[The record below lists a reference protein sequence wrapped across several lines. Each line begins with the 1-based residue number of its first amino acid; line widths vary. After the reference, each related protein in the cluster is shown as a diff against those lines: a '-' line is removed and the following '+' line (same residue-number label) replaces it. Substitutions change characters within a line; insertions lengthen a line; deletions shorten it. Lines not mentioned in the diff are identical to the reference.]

1 VGTTTLGSPRT
12 RALLGSFAPAMVIVV
27 LSLIL
32 FPVPAGVAVQ
42 GLILGLLG
50 AMIAVGMALIYR
62 ANRIL
67 NFAQGELGTAP
78 TVLVVCLVVYAGWNY
93 FLALSVGI
101 VGAVLLGALVEL
113 AVIRRFFRSPRLIL
127 TVATLGLAQ
136 LLSLGAIFIPLIWG
150 KRPATNQIHFPVNF
164 YFTIE
169 PIRFSS
175 DYVVALVVAPLA
187 LVGVALLLRFTSIG
201 VAIRASAE
209 SADRASL
216 LGVPVKRLQTVV
228 WALAGLLSFLGVFLQ
243 AGIQGLPVI
252 TTLNLSVLL
261 ASLAALTL
269 GNLTD
274 LPAVAVSAVALG
286 LLQEGITWKYKTNP
300 EMVEPILALVIVVC
314 LLVRKVGATRADQD
328 RSSSWNVSDEVRPVP
343 HELRSLPEVRAV
355 RWGGAALVGIVALAL
370 PWWLGVGDQLKAT
383 AAVVFVI
390 ITMSVVV
397 LTGWAGQVSLGQMSF
412 AAFGA
417 AVGAYATQHWN
428 LDLSLTLLLAGV
440 VGAAVALVVGLPALR
455 LRGFFLAVTTLAF
468 AMATSAYLLNVE
480 HFSWVPDPNT
490 VVDRPH
496 LFGGINLDSQR
507 TYYYVCLAVL
517 GLAVLAVRGI
527 RRSRT
532 GRVLL
537 ALRENERGA
546 QAFGINVLRA
556 KLTAFAISGFLAAVG
571 GCLLV
576 HLLGGFSPDTYA
588 PDQSFVVFI
597 AAVVGGL
604 GSLLGAALGSLYLK
618 GAQWWLPGAQ
628 WQTLASSAGVLL
640 VLMIIPGGVGDLVY
654 KGRDAALRWVAD
666 RRGIIVPSLVADSR
680 RPDEVS
686 GPEAASELLAVQ
698 AADDI
703 VAVDL
708 DPEPQPDPAGATGSS
723 ASESSASESRA
734 TGIRP

>member
-1 VGTTTLGSPRT
+1 VGITTLGSPRV
-12 RALLGSFAPAMVIVV
+12 RALAARFAPALVIVV
-27 LSLIL
+27 LSLVVY
-32 FPVPAGVAVQ
+32 PVPAGVAVQ
-42 GLILGLLG
+42 GLLLGLLG
-50 AMIAVGMALIYR
+50 ALIAVGMALIYR

-78 TVLVVCLVVYAGWNY
+78 TVMAVCLVVYAGWNY
-93 FLALSVGI
+93 FLALSVGV
-101 VGAVLLGALVEL
+101 VGSILLGALVEL
-113 AVIRRFFRSPRLIL
+113 AIIRRFFRSPRLIL

-136 LLSLGAIFIPLIWG
+136 LLSLGAVLIPLIWD
-150 KRPATNQIHFPVNF
+150 KRPANNQIHFPLTF
-164 YFTIE
+164 HFTIE
-169 PIRFSS
+169 PIVFSA
-175 DYVVALVVAPLA
+175 DHLVALVVAPLA
-187 LVGVALLLRFTSIG
+187 LLGVAAVLRYTSIG

-228 WALAGLLSFLGVFLQ
+228 WSLAALLSFTGVFLQ

-261 ASLAALTL
+261 AALAALML
-269 GNLTD
+269 GNLVD
-274 LPAVAVSAVALG
+274 LPAVVASAVALG
-286 LLQEGITWKYKTNP
+286 LLQQGITWNNPRNP
-300 EMVEPILALVIVVC
+300 ELVEPILAVVIVVC
-314 LLVRKVGATRADQD
+314 LLARKVSSTRADQD
-328 RSSSWNVSDEVRPVP
+328 RSSSWNASDEVRPVP

-355 RWGGAALVGIVALAL
+355 RWGGALVVVGAALAL

-428 LDLSLTLLLAGV
+428 LDLGLTLLLAGL

-490 VVDRPH
+490 VIARPH
-496 LFGGINLDSQR
+496 LFGGISLTSQR
-507 TYYYVCLAVL
+507 TYYYVCLVVMA
-517 GLAVLAVRGI
+517 LAVLAVRGI
-527 RRSRT
+527 RHSRT

-576 HLLGGFSPDTYA
+576 HLLGGYSPDTFA

-618 GAQWWLPGAQ
+618 GAQWWLPGAT
-628 WQTLASSAGVLL
+628 WQLLASAIGVLL

-654 KGRDAALRWVAD
+654 RGRDAALRWVAE
-666 RRGIIVPSLVADSR
+666 RRGIIVPSLVADR
-680 RPDEVS
+680 RQPEVVS
-686 GPEAASELLAVQ
+686 GADAAAELLAVQ

-703 VAVDL
+703 VAVPLELGADGA
-708 DPEPQPDPAGATGSS
+708 DPDPLHTTGAPS
-723 ASESSASESRA
+723 
-734 TGIRP
+734 

>member
-1 VGTTTLGSPRT
+1 LALTVPSPRLRLILT
-12 RALLGSFAPAMVIVV
+12 TFAPALVITVV
-27 LSLIL
+27 SLAL
-32 FPVPAGVAVQ
+32 FPVPAGVAVE

-50 AMIAVGMALIYR
+50 AMVAVGMALIYR

-93 FLALSVGI
+93 LLALSVGL
-101 VGAVLLGALVEL
+101 VASVLLGALVEL

-136 LLSLGAIFIPLIWG
+136 LLSLGAVFIPMIWG
-150 KRPATNQIHFPVNF
+150 QQPATNQIHFPLTF
-164 YFTIE
+164 HFTIQ
-169 PIRFSS
+169 PIVFSA
-175 DYVVALVVAPLA
+175 DYLVALVVAPAA
-187 LVGVALLLRFTSIG
+187 LLGVAAMLRFTSVG

-228 WALAGLLSFLGVFLQ
+228 WSVAALLSFTGVFLQ

-252 TTLNLSVLL
+252 STLNLSVLL
-261 ASLAALTL
+261 AALAALML
-269 GNLTD
+269 GNLVD

-286 LLQEGITWKYKTNP
+286 LLQEGVTWNNPSNP
-300 EMVEPILALVIVVC
+300 ELVEPILALVIVAC
-314 LLVRKVGATRADQD
+314 LLVRKVGASRADQD

-343 HELRSLPEVRAV
+343 HELRSLPEVRAA
-355 RWGGAALVGIVALAL
+355 RWGGAAAVVTAALIL
-370 PWWLGVGDQLKAT
+370 PYLLGVGDQLKAT
-383 AAVVFVI
+383 AAVIFVI

-428 LDLSLTLLLAGV
+428 LDLGLTVLLAGM
-440 VGAAVALVVGLPALR
+440 VGAVVALIVGLPALR

-468 AMATSAYLLNVE
+468 AMATSAYLLNIQY
-480 HFSWVPDPNT
+480 FSWVPDPNT
-490 VVDRPH
+490 VVIRPH
-496 LFGGINLDSQR
+496 LFGGISLASQR

-517 GLAVLAVRGI
+517 ALAVVAVRGI

-532 GRVLL
+532 GRILL
-537 ALRENERGA
+537 ALRENERAA

-556 KLTAFAISGFLAAVG
+556 KLTSFAISGFLAAVG

-576 HLLGGFSPDTYA
+576 QLLGGFSPDTYA
-588 PDQSFVVFI
+588 PDQSFVIFT

-604 GSLLGAALGSLYLK
+604 GSLLGAGLGSLYLK

-628 WQTLASSAGVLL
+628 WQTLASAVGVLL
-640 VLMIIPGGVGDLVY
+640 VLMIIPGGIGDLVY
-654 KGRDAALRWVAD
+654 RGRDAALRWVAH
-666 RRGIIVPSLVADSR
+666 RRGLIVPSLVADMR
-680 RPDEVS
+680 VPDVDRGTS
-686 GPEAASELLAVQ
+686 DDAGDTAPGAAVAGSAAGPGPDPLPSAGAAS
-698 AADDI
+698 
-703 VAVDL
+703 
-708 DPEPQPDPAGATGSS
+708 
-723 ASESSASESRA
+723 
-734 TGIRP
+734 

>member
-1 VGTTTLGSPRT
+1 LTLTISSPQWRLILRT
-12 RALLGSFAPAMVIVV
+12 FAPAAVISVV
-27 LSLIL
+27 SLTL
-32 FPVPAGVAVQ
+32 FPVPAGAAVE

-50 AMIAVGMALIYR
+50 AMVAVGMALTYR
-62 ANRIL
+62 ASRIL

-78 TVLVVCLVVYAGWNY
+78 TVLAVSLVAYAGWSY
-93 FLALSVGI
+93 FLALSVGL
-101 VGAVLLGALVEL
+101 VASVLVGALVEL

-136 LLSLGAIFIPLIWG
+136 LLSLGAVFIPLIWG
-150 KRPATNQIHFPVNF
+150 KQPASNQIHFPLNF
-164 YFTIE
+164 RFTIE
-169 PIRFSS
+169 PIVFSA
-175 DYVVALVVAPLA
+175 DYLVALVVAPLA
-187 LVGVALLLRFTSIG
+187 LLAVAMLLRFTSIG
-201 VAIRASAE
+201 TAVRASAE
-209 SADRASL
+209 SAERAGL

-228 WALAGLLSFLGVFLQ
+228 WSVAALLSFTGVFLQ

-252 TTLNLSVLL
+252 SGLNLSVLL
-261 ASLAALTL
+261 AALAALML
-269 GNLTD
+269 GNLVD

-286 LLQEGITWKYKTNP
+286 LLQEGITWNSPNNP
-300 EMVEPILALVIVVC
+300 ELVEPILGLVIVVC
-314 LLVRKVGATRADQD
+314 LLVRRRGATRADQD

-355 RWGGAALVGIVALAL
+355 RWGGAAVVAALALAL
-370 PWWLGVGDQLKAT
+370 PNWLQVGDQLKAT

-417 AVGAYATQHWN
+417 AVGAYATQQWN
-428 LDLSLTLLLAGV
+428 LDLGLTLLLAGL
-440 VGAAVALVVGLPALR
+440 VGAVVALVVGLPALR

-468 AMATSAYLLNVE
+468 AMATSAYLLNVQY
-480 HFSWVPDPNT
+480 FSWVPDPET
-490 VVDRPH
+490 VVIRPH
-496 LFGGINLDSQR
+496 LFGGISLTSQR

-517 GLAVLAVRGI
+517 AVAVVAVRGI

-546 QAFGINVLRA
+546 QAFGVNVLRA

-576 HLLGGFSPDTYA
+576 ELLGGFSPDSYA
-588 PDQSFVVFI
+588 PDQSFVVFT

-604 GSLLGAALGSLYLK
+604 GSLLGAGLGSLYLE

-628 WQTLASSAGVLL
+628 WQTLASALGVLL
-640 VLMIIPGGVGDLVY
+640 VLMIIPGGIGDVVFR
-654 KGRDAALRWVAD
+654 GRDAALRWVAQ
-666 RRGIIVPSLVADSR
+666 RRGLIVPSLLADIRPPAVASR
-680 RPDEVS
+680 AS
-686 GPEAASELLAVQ
+686 GPDQVPS
-698 AADDI
+698 
-703 VAVDL
+703 
-708 DPEPQPDPAGATGSS
+708 AGATS
-723 ASESSASESRA
+723 
-734 TGIRP
+734 